1 MRTFLDTNVLVA
13 AFATRGLCEDVLRTV
28 LAEHRLLTSEFVLE
42 ELRRVLTEK
51 LRMPQREAARV
62 CEFIRQNAEVVA
74 PETPAT
80 LPEKELDD
88 RWILAAAIQ
97 GQADILVSGDRD
109 LLEIDETAVAI
120 VSPRGFWE
128 RVR

>member
-1 MRTFLDTNVLVA
+1 VRTFLDTNVLVA
-13 AFATRGLCEDVLRTV
+13 DFATRGLCEDVLRSV
-28 LAEHRLLTSEFVLE
+28 LAKHRLLTSEFVLE

-80 LPEKELDD
+80 LPEKDLDD

>member
-13 AFATRGLCEDVLRTV
+13 DFATRGLCEDVLRSV
-28 LAEHRLLTSEFVLE
+28 LAKHRLLTSEFVLE

-80 LPEKELDD
+80 LPEKDLDD

>member
-13 AFATRGLCEDVLRTV
+13 ALATRGLCEDVLRVT
-28 LAEHRLLTSEFVLE
+28 LAEHQLITSEFVLE

-51 LRMPQREAARV
+51 LRIPQTEASEV
-62 CEFIRQNAEVVA
+62 WGFIRQNVDVVD
-74 PETPAT
+74 PESPAT
-80 LPEKELDD
+80 LPEMDIAD
-88 RWILAAAIQ
+88 RWILAAAIH
-97 GQADILVSGDRD
+97 GQADVLVSGDRD
-109 LLEIDETAVAI
+109 LLEINAPAVSI

>member
-1 MRTFLDTNVLVA
+1 VRTFLDTNVLVA
-13 AFATRGLCEDVLRTV
+13 AFATRGLCEDVLRVV

-51 LRMPQREAARV
+51 LRMPQTEAVRICRFV
-62 CEFIRQNAEVVA
+62 RQNADVVD

-80 LPEKELDD
+80 LPERDVDD
-88 RWILAAAIQ
+88 RWILAAAIH

-109 LLEIDETAVAI
+109 LLEIADAAVAI

>member
-13 AFATRGLCEDVLRTV
+13 DFATRGLCEDVLRSV
-28 LAEHRLLTSEFVLE
+28 LAKHRLFTSEFVLE

-80 LPEKELDD
+80 LPEKDLDD